1 MSKRPLS
8 HLLDIAAFVAYLAIP
23 GLISNFV
30 DVPGMMNSESQGPGR
45 HGGEEAFDV
54 PAGTSNELGGTVD
67 GPSIQA
73 REIRGDVH
81 IYQPATTHQRNL
93 LPPPTQL
100 PPPSPLTGRDA
111 DLQAMNAARSSRVIL
126 ITGQPGAGK
135 TALAIN
141 WAHAVRADFPDGV
154 LLADLRGHAADGP
167 ATVSEALGRFLRAL
181 GIDTRQSPSDLA
193 ELTDLY
199 RSVMIDK
206 QMLVIL
212 DDALTTAQVSPLL
225 PSCPASVAVITSR
238 QRLSSLTARGARVIQ
253 VDRLDTDAAFEL
265 LSRTIGGDRARAEP
279 HAARELVE
287 LCGRLPLAICI
298 AGARLAARTRW
309 PVSEMVEAM
318 VHERE
323 RFAALTMDEDMPVR
337 TALDLSY
344 GVLPT
349 EAARLYRLMG
359 LFPGAHFDS
368 GVAAATAAIPR
379 PDAKRLLGVLT
390 DANLLDDAT
399 GGQYR
404 FHDLT
409 RLHAREMAD
418 QHESLAAREE
428 AIRRVLDWFLDSAR
442 NASLTITPYRRGSSP
457 APDIRYSPIEPQ
469 RFAGASA
476 ALEWLDRELP
486 NVLAAARLAVRSRQ
500 WQVAWQLADVMWPVF
515 LYRGRH
521 AERLEFDLLGLSAAR
536 EGGDDFGEA
545 KMLYRIGTAV
555 MDDGRLDEA
564 ESYIRQALAAWQR
577 LGHRDRVAGSLR
589 RLGHVAMARGRACEA
604 TDWYTRAL
612 AAYREIG
619 DDRRIAVTLSN
630 LGDALIETDRPVD
643 AIAALEEA
651 ESLLAHSP
659 DPHSKGRLLTR
670 LGRAHEHVGHLETAV
685 GYLHEAL
692 RVTQEIDSAR
702 GEADTLVALG
712 DLASRAGRRN
722 EARARYTEA
731 QRVLVSLGSPDDA
744 RVRERLARLDRP
756 DQP

>member
-1 MSKRPLS
+1 MTSGE
-8 HLLDIAAFVAYLAIP
+8 A
-23 GLISNFV
+23 
-30 DVPGMMNSESQGPGR
+30 QGPDKR
-45 HGGEEAFDV
+45 GGEEAFD
-54 PAGTSNELGGTVD
+54 ASTGTSNELGGVVD

-73 REIRGDVH
+73 RDIRGDVH
-81 IYQPATTHQRNL
+81 VYQPATTRQRNL
-93 LPPPTQL
+93 LPPPSQL
-100 PPPSPLTGRDA
+100 PPPSPLAGRDA
-111 DLQAMNAARSSRVIL
+111 DLQAMDAARSSRVIL
-126 ITGQPGAGK
+126 ITGQPGVGK

-167 ATVSEALGRFLRAL
+167 TAVSEALGRFLRAL

-193 ELTDLY
+193 ELTNLY

-206 QMLVIL
+206 QMLVVL
-212 DDALTTAQVSPLL
+212 DDALTAAQVSPLL
-225 PSCPASVAVITSR
+225 PSCPASVAVVTSR
-238 QRLSSLTARGARVIQ
+238 QRLSSLTVRGARVIQ
-253 VDRLDTDAAFEL
+253 VDRLNADAAFEL
-265 LSRTIGGDRARAEP
+265 LNRTIGGERARAEP

-298 AGARLAARTRW
+298 AGARLAARSRW
-309 PVSEMVEAM
+309 PVSEMAEAM

-323 RFAALTMDEDMPVR
+323 RLAALTMEEDAPVH

-344 GVLPT
+344 GMLPT

-359 LFPGAHFDS
+359 LFPGTHFDS
-368 GVAAATAAIPR
+368 GVAAATAVVPR
-379 PDAKRLLGVLT
+379 ANAKRQLGALT

-418 QHESLAAREE
+418 QHEPPAVQEE
-428 AIRRVLDWFLDSAR
+428 AIRRMLDWVLVSAR
-442 NASLTITPYRRGSSP
+442 NASLTVTPYLQDSSFS
-457 APDIRYSPIEPQ
+457 PDIRYEPMEPL
-469 RFAGASA
+469 RFTSSST
-476 ALEWLDRELP
+476 ALDWLDRELP

-515 LYRGRH
+515 LFRGRH
-521 AERLEFDLLGLSAAR
+521 AERLEFDRLGLGAAH
-536 EGGDDFGEA
+536 EGGDDLGEA

-555 MDDGRLDEA
+555 MDDGQFDQA

-589 RLGHVAMARGRACEA
+589 RLGYVAMARGRPGEA
-604 TDWYTRAL
+604 ADWYARAL
-612 AAYREIG
+612 AAYREAG
-619 DDRRIAVTLSN
+619 DDRHIALTLSN
-630 LGDALIETDRPVD
+630 LGDALVETGRPLD
-643 AIAALEEA
+643 AITALEEA
-651 ESLLAHSP
+651 GSLLASYP

-670 LGRAHEHVGHLETAV
+670 LGRAHEHGGHPETAV

-692 RVTQEIDSAR
+692 RVMREAGSAR
-702 GEADTLVALG
+702 GEADTLVAFG
-712 DLASRAGRRN
+712 DLANRAGRRD

-731 QRVLVSLGSPDDA
+731 QQVLVSLGSPDDA
-744 RVRERLARLDRP
+744 RIRERLTRLD
-756 DQP
+756 QPGQP

>member
-1 MSKRPLS
+1 MTS
-8 HLLDIAAFVAYLAIP
+8 
-23 GLISNFV
+23 G
-30 DVPGMMNSESQGPGR
+30 ESQGPGK
-45 HGGEEAFDV
+45 HEDKETSDA
-54 PAGTSNELGGTVD
+54 PAGTSNELGGVVD

-81 IYQPATTHQRNL
+81 IYPPATAHQRNL
-93 LPPPTQL
+93 LPPPSQL
-100 PPPSPLTGRDA
+100 PPPGPLTGRDA
-111 DLQAMNAARSSRVIL
+111 NLQAMHAARSSRVIL
-126 ITGQPGAGK
+126 VTGQPGVGK

-167 ATVSEALGRFLRAL
+167 ATVSETLGRFLRAL

-212 DDALTTAQVSPLL
+212 DDALTAAQVSPLL
-225 PSCPASVAVITSR
+225 PSCPASVAVVTSR
-238 QRLSSLTARGARVIQ
+238 QRLSSLAARGARVIQ
-253 VDRLDTDAAFEL
+253 VDKLDADAAFEL

-287 LCGRLPLAICI
+287 LCARLPLAICI
-298 AGARLAARTRW
+298 AGARLAARSRW
-309 PVSEMVEAM
+309 QVSEMADAM
-318 VHERE
+318 LHERE
-323 RFAALTMDEDMPVR
+323 RLAALTMEEDMPVR

-344 GVLPT
+344 SVLPA

-359 LFPGAHFDS
+359 LFPGTHFDS
-368 GVAAATAAIPR
+368 GVAAATAAAPR
-379 PDAKRLLGVLT
+379 ANAKRLLGVLA

-418 QHESLAAREE
+418 QHDPPAARED
-428 AIRRVLDWFLDSAR
+428 AIRRMLYWFLDSAR
-442 NASLTITPYRRGSSP
+442 NASLAVAPYRRDSNLTLDTRY
-457 APDIRYSPIEPQ
+457 APVEPL
-469 RFAGASA
+469 RFAGSST

-500 WQVAWQLADVMWPVF
+500 WQVAWQLADVTWPVF

-521 AERLEFDLLGLSAAR
+521 AERLEFDRLGLSAAR
-536 EGGDDFGEA
+536 EGGDDLGEA
-545 KMLYRIGTAV
+545 KMLYRIGAAV
-555 MDDGRLDEA
+555 MDDGRFDQA
-564 ESYIRQALAAWQR
+564 ETYFRQALTAWQR

-589 RLGHVAMARGRACEA
+589 RLGYVAMARGRPSEA
-604 TDWYTRAL
+604 ADWYAQAL
-612 AAYREIG
+612 AAYREVG

-630 LGDALIETDRPVD
+630 LGDALIETGRPVD
-643 AIAALEEA
+643 AVAVLEEA
-651 ESLLAHSP
+651 DSLLTNYS

-670 LGRAHEHVGHLETAV
+670 LGRAHERIGHSETAV

-692 RVTQEIDSAR
+692 RVMREIGSAR
-702 GEADTLVALG
+702 GEADTLVTLG
-712 DLASRAGRRN
+712 DLAIHAGRRD
-722 EARARYTEA
+722 EARTRYTEA

-744 RVRERLARLDRP
+744 RVRERLTRLDQP